1 MSAPGLQGLRPWII
15 QRISA
20 VYITLFIIYFSI
32 ALITI
37 SPLSAK
43 SWINWVAAPLNNIA
57 LGLFFIALLWHTWVG
72 IRDVILD
79 YVFNVVVRMLALT
92 LVSSVLVGSGFWAFR
107 ALARIQFWS

>member
-20 VYITLFIIYFSI
+20 VYIVLFILYFSVSLFMI
-32 ALITI
+32 A
-37 SPLSAK
+37 PLSAQG
-43 SWINWVAAPLNNIA
+43 WVNWVATPLNNIS

-79 YVFNVVVRMLALT
+79 YVFNVVARMFVLT

-107 ALARIQFWS
+107 ALARVQFGS